1 MKIIKMNNNRFFR
14 EKHKQLARTKAWN
27 YLNYEIYKKYIYDLI
42 EFDNQNLCFSC
53 LKINKNNFFTYW
65 LYI

>member
-1 MKIIKMNNNRFFR
+1 HINENNKNEIIDFFFR
-14 EKHKQLARTKAWN
+14 EKHKQLERTKAWN

-53 LKINKNNFFTYW
+53 LKIN
-65 LYI
+65 